1 MKFKLLH
8 FEINKILLFS
18 LLGILLMCSAASANV
33 PVTSGLVAE
42 YDFVTID
49 GSTLVDIS
57 GNNRNGIIIDATS
70 TSEGLAFSGSSQYV
84 DLGKQLGD
92 LSEYTIIVAQKENT
106 INGSSGTVFSQYD
119 SAKKVGF
126 KIDKSFISGD
136 SKPQYYRV
144 FYANATDPD
153 NIKISSLGFSQR
165 YAGWGTIHARC
176 DSNTVSAGVDG
187 RQETSQNLVSVSG
200 QAYPAYIGKHLSYYY
215 NGTIGYM
222 CVYNRCLN
230 DTELDANL
238 EYIRLEMATR
248 GVELPEARRPF
259 NPGYMVLTFD
269 DGFKTDYSTAYPI
282 LSELGVP
289 ATIYVIG
296 SVIGTDYGGERLNW
310 DEIKLLRD
318 ANWGVEDHTYKHV
331 MPITTLDNETLI
343 SELEAVND
351 VFTNHLMP
359 TPEHISYPGT
369 AADERTVEIIKDY
382 RDSGRGYHKR
392 SSSVLAV
399 VEWDEP
405 EYWGYDGWYRVDQ
418 IGFSG
423 FSGMSTAV
431 KTAIDEAATMGYTIF
446 PYTHA
451 VSDDVGVDP
460 ETFREVITYAM
471 SKGFDPITVDGFYR
485 AMHGIRTYPY
495 QNGVL
500 TGQTTP
506 ATHEKTVD
514 YVGFVWG
521 TDRHNNPENVT
532 ASASGYDQ
540 YWVSAPGSYVE
551 QNFTHSVSFSEKTYY
566 RAVAHIN
573 GTWVYG
579 EEMTYDPMFGLPYIG
594 SSLSHTVI
602 PGGYIKQY
610 NRTLSVSDARVP
622 LSIYPTAG
630 AVIVTVSTWETDHKV
645 WTESSEDHSIAVTHV
660 IGGFPANT
668 DIQIKCDD
676 INYKTATSNETGY
689 IEWVYDGGFE
699 TDYTFSIECH
709 DFNASLTSGA
719 YPLTT
724 QFTTSSD
731 GIDAYYWD
739 FENDGIIDSTKQN
752 PAHTYGQTGDYSV
765 NLTVHTSEG
774 NVSTVKPDYITVSA
788 PAFASD
794 PVAWFNWVFSYLFGR
809 F

>member
-1 MKFKLLH
+1 MMKSKLLH

-33 PVTSGLVAE
+33 PITDGLVAE

-57 GNNRNGIIIDATS
+57 GYNRDGTIIDATS

-84 DLGKQLGD
+84 DLGKQFGD

-106 INGSSGTVFSQYD
+106 VNGLIGTVFSQYD
-119 SAKKVGF
+119 SSKKVGF
-126 KIDKSFISGD
+126 KIDKSAVSGD
-136 SKPQYYRV
+136 YRPRYYRV
-144 FYANATDPD
+144 FYANATNPE
-153 NIKISSLGFSQR
+153 NPIISSLGFSQR
-165 YAGWGTIHARC
+165 YDGWGSIHVRC
-176 DSNTVSAGVDG
+176 DNNTLIAGVDS
-187 RQETSQNLVSVSG
+187 RQETSQNLVSVNG
-200 QAYPAYIGKHLSYYY
+200 QAYTAYIGKHLNNYF

-222 CVYNRCLN
+222 CVYNRSLN
-230 DTELDANL
+230 DTELNVNL
-238 EYIRLEMATR
+238 EYIRSEMATR
-248 GVELPEARRPF
+248 NVVLPAVRRAF
-259 NPGYMVLTFD
+259 SPGYMVLTFD
-269 DGFKTDYSTAYPI
+269 DSFKTDYSTAYPI
-282 LSELGVP
+282 LSELGIP
-289 ATIYVIG
+289 ATTYVIG
-296 SVIGTDYGGERLNW
+296 SVIGTNYGGDRLNW

-331 MPITTLDNETLI
+331 IPITTLANETLEA
-343 SELEAVND
+343 ELVDMNE
-351 VFTNHLMP
+351 VFSNHSMP
-359 TPEHISYPGT
+359 IPEHISYPGT
-369 AADERTVEIIKDY
+369 EADERTYNIIKNY
-382 RDSGRGYHKR
+382 RESGRGWHNRAY
-392 SSSVLAV
+392 SVYAV
-399 VEWDEP
+399 IGWDEP
-405 EYWGYDGWYRVDQ
+405 MYWENESWYRIDQ

-423 FSGMSTAV
+423 FSGMSLET
-431 KTAIDEAATMGYTIF
+431 KNAIDEAAEHGYTIF

-451 VSDDVGVDP
+451 VSENSGVDP
-460 ETFREVITYAM
+460 ETFREVVTYAM

-485 AMHGIRTYPY
+485 AMHGIRTYTY
-495 QNGVL
+495 QNGVM

-573 GTWVYG
+573 GTWIYG
-579 EEMTYDPMFGLPYIG
+579 EELTYDPMFGLPFTG
-594 SSLSHTVI
+594 SNLSHTVI
-602 PGGYIKQY
+602 PGGHIKQY
-610 NRTLSVSDARVP
+610 NRTLSVSDTRVP
-622 LSIYPTAG
+622 MSIYPTAG
-630 AVIVTVSTWETDHKV
+630 AVNVTVSTWSNTQIV
-645 WTESSEDHSIAVTHV
+645 WTLSSETEQEVTHV
-660 IGGFPANT
+660 IGDFPANT
-668 DIQIKCDD
+668 DIQIKRDD
-676 INYKTATSNETGY
+676 IDYETVTSNETGY
-689 IEWVYDGGFE
+689 IEWVYDGGFSE
-699 TDYTFSIECH
+699 HTFSIECH

-774 NVSTVKPDYITVSA
+774 NVSTVKPDYITVENPTFSE
-788 PAFASD
+788 D
-794 PVAWFNWVFSYLFGR
+794 PLAWFNWVFSYLFGR